1 MGISQ
6 VRTTVRTREG
16 NSTDWIQIG
25 DVYSTEP
32 LSIRALAKRYGVS
45 DTAIR
50 KEAKK
55 RGWTRP
61 DANQAPRELRCEPQR
76 ELPAHRA
83 EIAAREVAATPVHV
97 LTARGRNIILDLM
110 TELEFLNR
118 NHQTLV
124 DMVEV
129 YVNGEKDGSARA
141 KLIRLLDHESR
152 AKTSNYLATALAKL
166 VDAAPGKKE
175 QAQTDADSAGQGSG
189 WGDDLDAGTAGR
201 PN

>member
-1 MGISQ
+1 M
-6 VRTTVRTREG
+6 RTREG

-61 DANQAPRELRCEPQR
+61 DANHTACEPECEPVR
-76 ELPAHRA
+76 EPAQRA
-83 EIAAREVAATPVHV
+83 ETIAREVAATPVNV

-124 DMVEV
+124 DMVEE
-129 YVNGEKDGSARA
+129 YVNGEKDGGARA

-175 QAQTDADSAGQGSG
+175 QAQTDADSAGHGSG